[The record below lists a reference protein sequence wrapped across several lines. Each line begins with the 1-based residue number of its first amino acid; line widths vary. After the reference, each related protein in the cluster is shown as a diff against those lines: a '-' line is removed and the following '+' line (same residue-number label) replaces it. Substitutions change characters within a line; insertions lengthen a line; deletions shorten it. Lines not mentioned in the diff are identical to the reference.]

1 MKGAG
6 RYPAGEVQLT
16 TEELTALAAANTVAI
31 AENTKSI
38 AQLTQNSLILHDSIK
53 GLEAIA
59 ESHNDD
65 IEKLTGEV
73 RALTRQWQAYINR
86 LPSH

>member
-1 MKGAG
+1 M
-6 RYPAGEVQLT
+6 T
-16 TEELTALAAANTVAI
+16 TKELTALAASNTIAI

-53 GLEAIA
+53 ALEAIA

-65 IEKLTGEV
+65 IEKLTHEV
-73 RALTRQWQAYINR
+73 RALTREWQAYIKR
-86 LPSH
+86 MPSN

>member
-1 MKGAG
+1 
-6 RYPAGEVQLT
+6 LT
-16 TEELTALAAANTVAI
+16 AKELTALAAANTIAI

-38 AQLTQNSLILHDSIK
+38 AQLMHNSLILHDSIK

-59 ESHNDD
+59 ESHNED
-65 IEKLTGEV
+65 IEKLTAEV
-73 RALTRQWQAYINR
+73 RTLTREWQAYINR